1 MKCISKFT
9 YGKYNLSN
17 SNFKF
22 SVLSNMNI
30 LFIITRSDAI
40 GGAQVHVKD
49 LAVALQKDDHKVLV
63 LTGESGVYNEYLQ
76 RAGIESVPCDSL
88 KRAVNPILDGKSLRY
103 ILYIINQF
111 KPDLIAAHSS
121 KTGMLGRLA
130 SQITKI
136 PCVFT
141 AHGWS
146 FTTGIP
152 EPNRTIYRWLEKL
165 TASLADKI
173 ICVSE
178 YDRQIGLKAGISSAK
193 LLTIHNGMKDIA
205 IDLKANPAQTDP
217 IKVAMVARF
226 DRQKDQA
233 TLIAAC
239 QNLNVKLVLI
249 GDGPSLDKTKK
260 TVEQLGMSHQVS
272 FLGFRQDIAEILAE
286 VQIYAL
292 VSNWE
297 GLPCTIIEA
306 MRAGLPVVA
315 SDVGGVSEIVLD
327 GHTGYLVPR
336 GDAKALRQKLS
347 YLLNHEQARISMGI
361 MGRQKYESQLTFQ
374 RMYEQTCSTYQ
385 AAIAERRA

>member
-1 MKCISKFT
+1 
-9 YGKYNLSN
+9 
-17 SNFKF
+17 
-22 SVLSNMNI
+22 MNV
-30 LFIITRSDAI
+30 LFIITRADAI

-49 LAVALQKDDHKVLV
+49 LAVALQEDDYKVLV
-63 LTGESGVYNEYLQ
+63 LTGESGIYNEDLQ
-76 RAGIESVPCDSL
+76 QAGIESIACDSL
-88 KRAVNPILDGKSLRY
+88 KRTVNPILDGKSLRY
-103 ILYIINQF
+103 ILYIITQF
-111 KPDLIAAHSS
+111 KPDLIVAHSS
-121 KTGMLGRLA
+121 KTGILGRLA
-130 SQITKI
+130 SQITKV

-165 TASLADKI
+165 TASLADQI

-178 YDRQIGLKAGISSAK
+178 YDRQIGLKAGINSAK

-205 IDLKANPAQTDP
+205 IDLHANPAQEEP

-233 TLIAAC
+233 MLIEAFKDLPA
-239 QNLNVKLVLI
+239 KLMLI
-249 GDGPSLDKTKK
+249 GDGPSLDKTKEK
-260 TVEQLGMSHQVS
+260 VAQLGMNNQVS
-272 FLGFRQDIAEILAE
+272 FLGFREDIAEILAE

-327 GHTGYLVPR
+327 GQTGYLVPR
-336 GDAKALRQKLS
+336 GDAQTLRRKLS
-347 YLLNHEQARISMGI
+347 YLIDNKQARISMGI
-361 MGRQKYESQLTFQ
+361 MGREKYESQLTFGH
-374 RMYEQTCSTYQ
+374 MYKKTLSTYQ
-385 AAIAERRA
+385 AAIAERGGLPIAQKS